1 MKFINEQLNKIKN
14 QNINECNNIII
25 ENENYIDYSGRASD
39 TNEQM
44 KYNNNMFENYI
55 QASSSNKNLFK
66 ISKFSNNIKPINS
79 YKAKIIFIQ
88 RYFRKFL
95 FQKEFYG
102 KLGEKKVG
110 FILFKNIITNK
121 VGNFV
126 FNIIKIM
133 CNSCD
138 NDVTQEEDFVQL
150 DSERI
155 EEVKQKYNN
164 AIESINF

>member
-110 FILFKNIITNK
+110 FILLKNIITNK